1 MLQLS
6 KILQSRNSWKHTTI
20 ECRYEIRELKKTKQ
34 RHLKKIATLKLENRE
49 LKHRALDE
57 KNNFNLKRDAE
68 KAKSHSLDKAENI
81 QQPIDIKDANQ
92 TRILCIL
99 LTLNAVVSYR
109 SIPRILELFKSET
122 SHPVNWVPHF
132 TSVINWSLRLG
143 LGLLTQVQA
152 ITKPWVAIIDH
163 SIDIGTKKAL
173 VVLRVEVDAL
183 SKRGSAIRLEDCE
196 CIGLTVSDKVTGDT
210 ICLELEEIFHRAG
223 KPVAIIKDRDVT
235 LQKGVRLWSNQQ
247 EQPIPTIDD
256 IGHVIAT
263 ALKAQFEKLDIYKRF
278 TSLISHG
285 AKCLRQTELAFLMPP
300 KLRSKGRFQ
309 SIGKLGE
316 WAEKMLNVFAA
327 TGHAEEGGQLAKL
340 RKAFP
345 NFCQSRDFIV
355 RFASMTKIIS
365 QIMEALKNNGLNN
378 TTYKQCVELSK
389 KLPRNSTVKK
399 CLQTWLKKNLTLQKK
414 LTSLPL
420 PVSSDIIESLFGNF
434 KHIIERSPQAD
445 MNRTVLLIPAL
456 CGRLTGT
463 TITQALKQAS
473 QANIKAWEKKHIP
486 YTIRKK
492 RHAFFK
498 NDNSQNTG
506 KCKAA

>member
-1 MLQLS
+1 
-6 KILQSRNSWKHTTI
+6 
-20 ECRYEIRELKKTKQ
+20 
-34 RHLKKIATLKLENRE
+34 
-49 LKHRALDE
+49 
-57 KNNFNLKRDAE
+57 
-68 KAKSHSLDKAENI
+68 
-81 QQPIDIKDANQ
+81 
-92 TRILCIL
+92 
-99 LTLNAVVSYR
+99 LNAVVSYR
-109 SIPRILELFKSET
+109 SVPRILKLFKSKT
-122 SHPVNWVPHF
+122 NYSVGWVPHF

-143 LGLLTQVQA
+143 LGLLNQVQA
-152 ITKPWVAIIDH
+152 VTKPWVAIIDH

-210 ICLELEEIFHRAG
+210 ICLELEEIFTRAG
-223 KPVAIIKDRDVT
+223 KPVAIIKDRDAT

-247 EQPIPTIDD
+247 EQPMPTIDD
-256 IGHVIAT
+256 IGHTIAT

-278 TSLISHG
+278 TALVSHG

-316 WAEKMLNVFAA
+316 WAEKMLNVFAVK
-327 TGHAEEGGQLAKL
+327 GHAEEDSQLAKL

-345 NFCQSRDFIV
+345 HFSQSRDFIV
-355 RFASMTKIIS
+355 RFASTTKIIS
-365 QIMEALKNNGLNN
+365 QVMEILKHNGLDK
-378 TTYKQCVELSK
+378 TTYKQCFELSR
-389 KLPRNSTVKK
+389 KLPRNSKVKK
-399 CLQTWLKKNLTLQKK
+399 CLQTWLKKSFTLQKK

-456 CGRLTGT
+456 CGKLTD
-463 TITQALKQAS
+463 TIVTQALRQAP
-473 QANIKAWEKKHIP
+473 QADIEAWEKKHIS
-486 YTIRKK
+486 YTVRKK
-492 RHAFFK
+492 RCAFF
-498 NDNSQNTG
+498 NGGDS
-506 KCKAA
+506 